1 MDEERSRLD
10 RVIEAAGE
18 RVSRVGQDLVQS
30 PVVTATRDRA
40 NAVANRAQRVALSQ
54 MQMATRE
61 DVARLQASLD
71 RIEAALADIARRV
84 PPAEKPKPRSRPK
97 PAPDG

>member
-1 MDEERSRLD
+1 MEDERSRLD

-40 NAVANRAQRVALSQ
+40 GAVATRAQRVALSQ
-54 MQMATRE
+54 MQVATRE

-71 RIEAALADIARRV
+71 RIEAALADLAGRPAAADKPR
-84 PPAEKPKPRSRPK
+84 PRPRAKPAE
-97 PAPDG
+97 D

>member
-18 RVSRVGQDLVQS
+18 RVTRVGQDLVQS

-84 PPAEKPKPRSRPK
+84 PAAEKPKPRSRPK
-97 PAPDG
+97 PAAD

>member
-1 MDEERSRLD
+1 MEDDKSRLD

-40 NAVANRAQRVALSQ
+40 NAVAERAQKVALSQ
-54 MQMATRE
+54 MQVATRE

-71 RIEAALADIARRV
+71 RIEAVLADLAGRV
-84 PPAEKPKPRSRPK
+84 PAGEKPRPRSRTKPPAES
-97 PAPDG
+97 